1 MEDTG
6 NRRLLMQLE
15 ICGHFLHHRGGGG
28 HGQARILRILR
39 ERGQLAQ
46 KQLQEMLGIQSGSM
60 SELVG
65 KLEGAGLILRERC
78 ERDRRQVL
86 LRISEAGERFIG
98 ERERQRREEDKR
110 LFLALSPQEQQE
122 LSALLERLITAWRT
136 EYDRALFDHPCAKHL
151 EKNEKEEG
159 PCSNT

>member
-39 ERGQLAQ
+39 EQGQLAQ

-78 ERDRRQVL
+78 ESDRRQVL
-86 LRISEAGERFIG
+86 LSISEAGKRFIE
-98 ERERQRREEDKR
+98 EREQKRRAEDKQ
-110 LFLALSPQEQQE
+110 LFLALSHEEQQE
-122 LSALLERLITAWRT
+122 LSALLDRLIAAWRT
-136 EYDRALFDHPCAKHL
+136 QYDRALFDHPCAKHL
-151 EKNEKEEG
+151 EKNEKEAER
-159 PCSNT
+159 CSNT